1 MFQVPW
7 LRVSGKLTALEYC
20 DKMIELNTI
29 IPNAYSTMISI
40 DEFDTHYNDCEG
52 AGICDQFYYL
62 EFEAEC

>member
-1 MFQVPW
+1 MPW
-7 LRVSGKLTALEYC
+7 LRVSGKLTALEYY

-29 IPNAYSTMISI
+29 IPKAYSTMILI

-52 AGICDQFYYL
+52 AGICDQIYYL